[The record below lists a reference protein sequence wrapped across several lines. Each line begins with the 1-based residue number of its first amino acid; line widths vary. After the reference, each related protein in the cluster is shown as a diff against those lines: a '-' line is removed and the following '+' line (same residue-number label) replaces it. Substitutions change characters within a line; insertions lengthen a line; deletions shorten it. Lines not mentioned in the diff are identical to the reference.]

1 MKQKHSTFDSFK
13 SMPENEKDVHNQPVI
28 SPLAQQKNMFI
39 LLCFILSVNAVQSL
53 HAQENQNMIL
63 DDEQRLLLDSISQNP
78 SGKIYFFDGKEI
90 SEPDFYVKIFT
101 RQLRGMSASI
111 YSGKNAIIRFGERY
125 RYGIMFGEA
134 ENKNDIQEDPKTE
147 QKNETDK

>member
-1 MKQKHSTFDSFK
+1 MMVQ
-13 SMPENEKDVHNQPVI
+13 
-28 SPLAQQKNMFI
+28 LKNMFI
-39 LLCFILSVNAVQSL
+39 LLCFILSVTVVQNV

-63 DDEQRLLLDSISQNP
+63 DEEQKLLLDSISQNP

-101 RQLRGMSASI
+101 RQLRGMSASS

-134 ENKNDIQEDPKTE
+134 ENKNNIQEDPKTE

>member
-1 MKQKHSTFDSFK
+1 MMVQ
-13 SMPENEKDVHNQPVI
+13 
-28 SPLAQQKNMFI
+28 LKNMFI
-39 LLCFILSVNAVQSL
+39 LLCFILSVTVVQNV

-63 DDEQRLLLDSISQNP
+63 DEEQKLLLDSISQNP

-125 RYGIMFGEA
+125 RYGIIFGEA
-134 ENKNDIQEDPKTE
+134 ENKNDMQEEPKTE

>member
-1 MKQKHSTFDSFK
+1 MMVQ
-13 SMPENEKDVHNQPVI
+13 
-28 SPLAQQKNMFI
+28 LKNMFL
-39 LLCFILSVNAVQSL
+39 LLCFILSVNAVQNL
-53 HAQENQNMIL
+53 HAQENQKMIL
-63 DDEQRLLLDSISQNP
+63 DEEQLSLLDSISQNP

-101 RQLRGMSASI
+101 RQLRGMSASS

-134 ENKNDIQEDPKTE
+134 ENKNNIQEDPKTE

>member
-1 MKQKHSTFDSFK
+1 MMVQ
-13 SMPENEKDVHNQPVI
+13 
-28 SPLAQQKNMFI
+28 LKNMFI
-39 LLCFILSVNAVQSL
+39 LLCFILSVTVVQNV

-63 DDEQRLLLDSISQNP
+63 DEEQKLLLDSISQNP

-101 RQLRGMSASI
+101 RQLRGMSASS

-125 RYGIMFGEA
+125 
-134 ENKNDIQEDPKTE
+134 
-147 QKNETDK
+147 